1 MASLSTSP
9 SIMILFLGGTFSQF
23 QKTSFQRNL
32 WNIVQLKTAPPI
44 VCKLLC
50 FPFPKSAWGFS
61 FIYFYTLN
69 VIMERI
75 WAALWFIELPCK
87 LDLICSLNQA
97 HEAHKKGIMSPTF
110 QMRKPNLS
118 KSTSHQVGGHSKL
131 WFLVCCL
138 LHSIWLSLKAFT
150 LFLNHLGTS
159 ITKIPRALSQPHCQL
174 QNASLPTDD
183 VKEWIQPPETANS
196 VKWFKNQSHTIFQP
210 QQNHLPLLIKVHSF
224 SGSVPM
230 CDHIY
235 AQTRASVVTG
245 GVSYCLM
252 DGSYS
257 SGWDE
262 RHQWQE
268 ATVPRKFLS

>member
-1 MASLSTSP
+1 
-9 SIMILFLGGTFSQF
+9 MILFLGGTFSQF

-32 WNIVQLKTAPPI
+32 WNIVQLKTAPSI

-50 FPFPKSAWGFS
+50 FPFPKSARGFS

-87 LDLICSLNQA
+87 LDLICSLNQG
-97 HEAHKKGIMSPTF
+97 HEADKKGIMSPTF
-110 QMRKPNLS
+110 QMRKPSLR

-131 WFLVCCL
+131 WLIPCL
-138 LHSIWLSLKAFT
+138 LSPPFHLAVSKSIHFISQSS
-150 LFLNHLGTS
+150 GTS
-159 ITKIPRALSQPHCQL
+159 ITKIPRALSHPHCQL

-262 RHQWQE
+262 REQRQD